1 MAAVQLAEIA
11 YRLANLVICAKIIL
25 EGVSFLA
32 NGWNMHNTIS
42 RANEMKTITI
52 KCKCGATLD
61 LPDPGT
67 ATCPKCGQV
76 YRATQSGISW
86 STPAPK

>member
-1 MAAVQLAEIA
+1 MLPHPENDPKV
-11 YRLANLVICAKIIL
+11 
-25 EGVSFLA
+25 
-32 NGWNMHNTIS
+32 
-42 RANEMKTITI
+42 NELITSCGNEEVVAI